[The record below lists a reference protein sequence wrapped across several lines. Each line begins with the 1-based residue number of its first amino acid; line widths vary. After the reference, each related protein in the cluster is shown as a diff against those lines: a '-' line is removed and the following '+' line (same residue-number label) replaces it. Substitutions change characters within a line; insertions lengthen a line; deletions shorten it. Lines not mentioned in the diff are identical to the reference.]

1 MLLKEFFIKPIK
13 NILEGG
19 NIEIDNPKFDPSQP
33 ESSTNPKKIQAQ
45 EIQLA
50 PTKISDEVQDRT
62 HMVRVLKTFFNTLNQ
77 RFEKTYKTALFNK
90 ELLDREIQDFMAGSS
105 KYFFDL
111 LRPNPNFNPSQPES
125 KSNPKMIG
133 ISDEEFKKY
142 KPFVGDIDIQCNEIY
157 KQQIF
162 DFLNAN
168 INVPIGNA
176 TLLGEPSL
184 GNEQYN
190 TLWQLNDPPLKLQI
204 DFEYGRYSPETEKP
218 AEWTAFSHSADWD
231 DIKQGIKGVFHKY
244 LYRAL
249 AKANPTEKY
258 IAKLDGLG
266 KARTMKIFGGPD
278 KPVLVTDYNNPPPPI
293 VDQNLSF
300 SVASTGGGGLR
311 SRYKELD
318 PKYTQP
324 PYNFPTTINGIPVL
338 ELLKS
343 ESSEY
348 EQDLNKQFVN
358 FFGVAPESN
367 DRKLQGSFVGSLELM
382 NKYLDEQGKRNT
394 VNDFLDIV
402 FESGSQMITR
412 DDPQRDYAIKFAAV
426 DKMLEVLGLE
436 DMKNKAE
443 QMAQSYISDYQ
454 DLEKFKA
461 KYDKENPNP
470 VTAKGEPKKP
480 QYRKE
485 RKDAIAAGTWKELN
499 TPQQLSEQAEPSA
512 PSFTRKGIPH
522 IYAKKPDGTP
532 RTVEMKDLDF
542 LELCKELAAN
552 GGTFDNI
559 QINEKID
566 GAGIRFG
573 KDQNGRPFFMIG
585 GLNQI
590 FYADNVGWFEQ
601 NSKGDPERAKSYDQA
616 LSIITN
622 SKFIQTL
629 PDDIIVQS
637 EMLFDPEQQE
647 NSVDGFNTFVNIS
660 YNTKLLGR
668 TMTLVPILVKQ
679 YSTGLS
685 VDPQVEKQVIQKLVA
700 ASDPNIKIISNNLE
714 QKGINVGNIIK
725 PVLDN
730 YDEYQRIL
738 SSRKKSDSEAKLEVQ
753 EKLNPI
759 RKEIS
764 DTIINSPKIK
774 GLGKLGQFYE
784 GIVINMPGGP
794 VKVTSDEMKTA
805 MEKKMENQFNKSDQ
819 TPRVA
824 VVALGSMAGHKG
836 HEQLINFTID
846 KAKQLKGKAFI
857 YVGSRVGPDDPIPV
871 EMKLDTLHKI
881 FGPNNDK
888 LEISAVQDQ
897 TDASGMATKG
907 THFKKIEK
915 ELVKKRPFY
924 NQIYVMVG
932 SDYAAADDPEKA
944 ITPDQNKTNE
954 PETKDTGMA
963 TQANTLQGRLS
974 KFSPLNHVKIQLV
987 ITPRDENEGGTGKS
1001 TSALRDALTKES
1013 NGTINS
1019 DQAFNIW
1026 RSSFSNKIDDNR
1038 LKALMVAARKNMQLP
1053 EPEIQT
1059 QTPDKPKSA
1068 PVGQN
1073 TSTIAAVPQ
1082 TAPIQERLFNAL
1094 VRPKKNIRQGVAEG
1108 IRSNY
1113 QAALYIDEFGDGDH
1127 WYVKGAP
1134 DTIKRFVQLANSL
1147 EDEAVKGTEYEP
1159 GVGAMAKIHKQLGND
1174 QPPQWK
1180 IVSAQNLEQLQPI
1193 DNKTLAALSRADLS
1207 NGAQEFMTDLLWNL
1221 ESNGQAVV
1229 HGDSQQG
1236 VAEGGFS
1243 SRTTQATVVTPAIVR
1258 AAKSKI
1264 DNYFIS
1270 DLNQW
1275 LRSKGMIENGEEVKP
1290 GKITG
1295 SGAHHGT
1302 DPQDTIYGDIDMQIV
1317 VPDLYKGE
1325 LHTTGERQYRWKKI
1339 VLDFIKETNPE
1350 YLDSQASLDAELP
1363 VVKLDNETFIQVDLM
1378 PHPQKY
1384 SQWGKY
1390 RATAEQGITGLLN
1403 GNLFAVLSE
1412 LLTVNL
1418 QHSGVQYKT
1427 AKTGG
1432 LRQKFDSLKKGQYD
1446 LGEISYDVETFV
1458 LDILKDEHQAF
1469 GQGELEIDP
1478 LLERYPGV
1486 QTVDNIEDLRIQ
1498 PLVNAIKGLARSFEL
1513 NDLYGKGNLSK
1524 FSSAE
1529 DFIQK
1534 FKKLYAL
1541 KANYAATNKKFD
1553 KAETPELKAHVQR
1566 KQEKIHNGLEYVM
1579 MLFDT
1584 GTNAPKYLD
1593 WLKTKD
1599 KSTTENDD
1607 MSGGYVKHK
1616 SGLGFQT
1623 YPMQGHNKEFEEEML
1638 PKKAFAGTG
1647 APHFHKLGT
1656 AAQAKGK
1663 QKGPV
1668 KRGQLVGYES
1678 ANLVPLDKNI
1688 EQIMEHFVRTIII
1701 NEAIRYK
1708 K

>member
-1 MLLKEFFIKPIK
+1 MLLRHIFDKKL
-13 NILEGG
+13 LEGG
-19 NIEIDNPKFDPSQP
+19 NLAAGQPGWKGSPEAGRAQQINLQVTNRNIIVPILNDLLKSIDFAYKNQYQENLWNPKLLKSQKFLSG
-33 ESSTNPKKIQAQ
+33 SS
-45 EIQLA
+45 L
-50 PTKISDEVQDRT
+50 
-62 HMVRVLKTFFNTLNQ
+62 HFFNVKDIPDDAFL
-77 RFEKTYKTALFNK
+77 KKK
-90 ELLDREIQDFMAGSS
+90 
-105 KYFFDL
+105 
-111 LRPNPNFNPSQPES
+111 
-125 KSNPKMIG
+125 PK
-133 ISDEEFKKY
+133 
-142 KPFVGDIDIQCNEIY
+142 VGDIDTMVSKEKESNLES
-157 KQQIF
+157 
-162 DFLNAN
+162 FLDQN
-168 INVPIGNA
+168 IDKKIGPA
-176 TLLGEPSL
+176 KLLGFQR
-184 GNEQYN
+184 GNEQFSS
-190 TLWQLNDPPLKLQI
+190 LWELTDPPIKIQI
-204 DFEYGRYSPETEKP
+204 DLEFVQFDQDEPTDWAR
-218 AEWTAFSHSADWD
+218 FSHSSDWN
-231 DIKQGIKGVFHKY
+231 DIQAGVKGVFHKY
-244 LYRAL
+244 LIQSFAVLTKRQFIL
-249 AKANPTEKY
+249 RKQEGRGKNRQWVDVPEEDS
-258 IAKLDGLG
+258 LLG
-266 KARTMKIFGGPD
+266 FAVSSKE
-278 KPVLVTDYNNPPPPI
+278 
-293 VDQNLSF
+293 
-300 SVASTGGGGLR
+300 GGGLR
-311 SRYKELD
+311 A
-318 PKYTQP
+318 KYT
-324 PYNFPTTINGIPVL
+324 PVL
-338 ELLKS
+338 
-343 ESSEY
+343 
-348 EQDLNKQFVN
+348 
-358 FFGVAPESN
+358 
-367 DRKLQGSFVGSLELM
+367 
-382 NKYLDEQGKRNT
+382 
-394 VNDFLDIV
+394 
-402 FESGSQMITR
+402 
-412 DDPQRDYAIKFAAV
+412 
-426 DKMLEVLGLE
+426 
-436 DMKNKAE
+436 
-443 QMAQSYISDYQ
+443 
-454 DLEKFKA
+454 
-461 KYDKENPNP
+461 NPSTN
-470 VTAKGEPKKP
+470 EP
-480 QYRKE
+480 
-485 RKDAIAAGTWKELN
+485 
-499 TPQQLSEQAEPSA
+499 
-512 PSFTRKGIPH
+512 
-522 IYAKKPDGTP
+522 
-532 RTVEMKDLDF
+532 EMKDGLPVMLKLPAVGYEQNINKIFMSLFGVKMSEKAAEKLTDKFWSFTGLLDVMNKLLEPEEKSRVLGSF
-542 LELCKELAAN
+542 LQRTFGPGAQGLYKNEPERDSAEKMIAIDLLINKTGAEPPEGINLDQMRQEYVQAYKMTEEVIDEENDPTAPPKPNYARQGIQHIYNRLPDGRVSSMEMKDADFIELCKEIADN
-552 GGTFDNI
+552 GGTLDNI
-559 QINEKID
+559 AVNLKVD

-573 KDQNGRPFFMIG
+573 KDESGRAFFMTSKVTTP
-585 GLNQI
+585 L
-590 FYADNVGWFEQ
+590 YKDNVGYFTNFGIEKGQSDEQ
-601 NSKGDPERAKSYDQA
+601 LARTKNYDNA
-616 LSIITN
+616 LSLIVN
-622 SKFIQTL
+622 SDFIETL
-629 PDDIIVQS
+629 PPDTIVQA
-637 EMLFDPEQQE
+637 EMLYNPMAED
-647 NSVDGFNTFVNIS
+647 VDGQLKFVNIP
-660 YNTKLLGR
+660 YDPKKLGKQ
-668 TMTLVPILVKQ
+668 MTLVPFMAKK
-679 YSTGLS
+679 YSTGEPLPNE
-685 VDPQVEKQVIQKLVA
+685 DKIIQKLV
-700 ASDPNIKIISNNLE
+700 SSSSGNIKIITNNLE
-714 QKGINVGNIIK
+714 QKGINVSKIID
-725 PVLDN
+725 PVINLDPN
-730 YDEYQRIL
+730 LIAALKARGTNPQKEQAKQIL
-738 SSRKKSDSEAKLEVQ
+738 DQARQ
-753 EKLNPI
+753 ELSNA
-759 RKEIS
+759 
-764 DTIINSPKIK
+764 IIDSPKLK
-774 GLGKLGQFYE
+774 GKNILGDNME
-784 GIVINMPGGP
+784 GIVINMPSGRL
-794 VKVTSDEMKTA
+794 VKVTSQSMKSA
-805 MEKKMENQFNKSDQ
+805 MAAKLGTGQTFGDTKKR
-819 TPRVA
+819 TA
-824 VVALGSMAGHKG
+824 VVAIGNFAGHRG
-836 HEQLINFTID
+836 HEELIDFAIK
-846 KAKQLKGKAFI
+846 KANEVGGSPFIFVGKK
-857 YVGSRVGPDDPIPV
+857 VGPDDPID
-871 EMKLDTLHKI
+871 LDTKVETLKKL
-881 FGPNNDK
+881 FPNVP
-888 LEISAVQDQ
+888 ISVVRNQI
-897 TDASGMATKG
+897 DATG
-907 THFKKIEK
+907 TETEGNIFKKIEY
-915 ELVKKRPFY
+915 ELVKKEPFY
-924 NQIYVMVG
+924 NDIVIAVG
-932 SDYAAADDPEKA
+932 SDQAGIAKTAEQM
-944 ITPDQNKTNE
+944 QN
-954 PETKDTGMA
+954 
-963 TQANTLQGRLS
+963 RYS
-974 KFSPLNHVKIQLV
+974 KFPPLSHVKV
-987 ITPRDENEGGTGKS
+987 SAYITPRGTGVS
-1001 TSALRDALTKES
+1001 TTNLRNALKTMPE
-1013 NGTINS
+1013 
-1019 DQAFNIW
+1019 DQAFKVWSQAYNVEKLGADWIQHLMDIA
-1026 RSSFSNKIDDNR
+1026 RTNMNLPAKPIDQ
-1038 LKALMVAARKNMQLP
+1038 K
-1053 EPEIQT
+1053 
-1059 QTPDKPKSA
+1059 KSD
-1068 PVGQN
+1068 Q
-1073 TSTIAAVPQ
+1073 
-1082 TAPIQERLFNAL
+1082 PIQERLFNAL
-1094 VRPKKNIRQGVAEG
+1094 IRSKKNIRQGVAEG
-1108 IRSNY
+1108 TISYDIKDDELEELYKKSEEELKEIPTRYFVRLVPRLGRKLQSMPSEERKRAEMLMTIIYSILLQRPDFPAERAEYHKDLLASKKKDVAEGIESNY

-1432 LRQKFDSLKKGQYD
+1432 LRQKFESLKKGQYD